1 MKDKKLTFDQLRR
14 VLESLGY
21 HSHEVLQGKHIVFR
35 NPDQRLFILLPQT
48 MPGGQV
54 RPIDLLS
61 IRKTLVNDG
70 VIADEDFDGLFWIKK
85 GDRLVWNEPGTGQEI
100 PVTAVAGESDGLVVI
115 ERGGVLAPCPVEQL
129 RKESLAARNGAR
141 VG

>member
-1 MKDKKLTFDQLRR
+1 MAKKIKVELLRR

-21 HSHEVLQGKHIVFR
+21 ASKTIRSGHVVFS
-35 NPDQRLFILLPQT
+35 NPDRHLFIILPSLS
-48 MPGGQV
+48 PDKIV
-54 RPIDLLS
+54 PPID
-61 IRKTLVNDG
+61 IFRVRKTLVNDG

-100 PVTAVAGESDGLVVI
+100 PVTAAAGESDGLVVI
-115 ERGGVLAPCPVEQL
+115 ERGGVLTPCPVEQL